1 MMTHIM
7 KNDSMKNPAVVE
19 TVETQNV
26 ETQHF
31 ASLQNNQ
38 PNNQPQNKLWPGQWT
53 TNPII
58 LKSYKS

>member
-19 TVETQNV
+19 TV

-38 PNNQPQNKLWPGQWT
+38 PNNQPQNKLWPGQST
-53 TNPII
+53 TNPFI
-58 LKSYKS
+58 LKSNKS